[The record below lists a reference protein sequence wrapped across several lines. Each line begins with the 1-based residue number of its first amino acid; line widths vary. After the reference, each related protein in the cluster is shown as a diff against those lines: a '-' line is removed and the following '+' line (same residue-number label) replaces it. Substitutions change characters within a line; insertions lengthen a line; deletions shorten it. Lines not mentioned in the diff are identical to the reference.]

1 MYYGLFYKY
10 FIILIIFCII
20 NVLMIFLI
28 SIFGIGNRTFIIDVL
43 EYTKMKME
51 VIMKRK
57 IVGLISILV
66 VIVLATLALIR
77 IKEEESGLKKVTV
90 AEVTHSVFYAPQ
102 YVAHGLGFFEE
113 EGLDVELVLT
123 SGADNVMAAVLS
135 GDAQIGFSGSEATI
149 YVYNGGEKDYVMT
162 FAGLTQKD
170 GSFLVSRE
178 KYDNF
183 KLEDL
188 KGKNVLGGRVGG
200 MPEMTFE
207 WALRKNGIDPKKD
220 LYIDTSVAFPAMEG
234 AFIGGNGDFVTL
246 FEPNATSV
254 EKNGYGYVVAYVGD
268 LGGIVPYTAYNA
280 RKSYIENNPDVIE
293 KFTRAVN
300 KGLQYVDSHSARE
313 IAEVVVKYFP
323 DTSLSD
329 METIINRYKEGEAWK
344 KNITINEE
352 EWNHIQEIIE
362 ASGELQDKVDY
373 KVLIYDKYFKDYE

>member
-1 MYYGLFYKY
+1 MVLFYKY

-20 NVLMIFLI
+20 DVLMIFLI

-57 IVGLISILV
+57 IVGFISILM

-77 IKEEESGLKKVTV
+77 IKEEETGLKKVTV